1 MNWLRVLLQSITFF
15 EATKYWRAALG
26 AFALLLVLIGI
37 VCGSTALIVLAA
49 FLGFIAFAK
58 DIL

>member
-15 EATKYWRAALG
+15 EATKYWRVALG
-26 AFALLLVLIGI
+26 AFAVLLALIGI
-37 VCGSTALIVLAA
+37 ACGSTALIVLAA

-58 DIL
+58 DVL